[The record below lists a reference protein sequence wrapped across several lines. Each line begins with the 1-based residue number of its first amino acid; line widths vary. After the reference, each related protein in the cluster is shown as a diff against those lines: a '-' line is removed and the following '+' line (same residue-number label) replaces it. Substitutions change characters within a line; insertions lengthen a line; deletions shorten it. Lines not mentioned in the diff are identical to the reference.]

1 MSVAAPPIT
10 RLTNYINGQWTDSPT
25 SEWRDV
31 VNPATGEILASVPL
45 ADAAEVNAAVEAAA
59 AAFPAWRRTPPEDRI
74 QPLFKLKMLL
84 EEHIDDIARIITT
97 ENGKTF
103 TEAKAEMRRA
113 IENVEVACGIP
124 MMMQGYNLE
133 DVARGIDEMMI
144 RQPIGVTAAIVPF
157 NFPGMIAFWY
167 LPYAIAT
174 GNTFIL
180 KPSERVPLT
189 MRYIYELLE
198 KTGLPKG
205 VVSLVNGGKAVV
217 DALIDHPK
225 VRAISFVGSTPVARY
240 IYARSGEQG
249 KRCQCQGGAKNHVVV
264 LPDADMPMA
273 TQIISDSAF
282 GCAGQRCLAVSVA
295 VTIGEAQ
302 KTFRDSIADA
312 ASKLR
317 VGNGL
322 EDGVQMGPV
331 ITPQSKERVE
341 SLIGLGE
348 KQGAKVLLDGRNSK
362 VPKYESGNFVNP
374 TILDDVPQTSDL
386 ADTEI
391 FGPVLS
397 LVHADNMDEALAFLE
412 RSAYGNQASL
422 FTSSGS
428 AARRFRYEAPAGN
441 IGINIGVAAP
451 MAYFPFSGWKNSFL
465 RRPAR
470 PGPRRHRVLYRQE
483 SCRGALGQRAQQKVL
498 MTVPG
503 SGVAMKLLTTESQRL
518 RENEE
523 QKDPR
528 TSPIIGAAI
537 EVHRHLGPGLLE
549 SAYEECLC
557 HELHLRGLVFERQV
571 SLPVSYKGL
580 QLDCGYR
587 IDLIVGQE
595 VVIELKAVDKILPV
609 HEAQLLTYLKTSCKR
624 VGLLINFNVPLLT
637 QGIIRRVF

>member
-1 MSVAAPPIT
+1 MSTAIIAEAKIPH
-10 RLTNYINGQWTDSPT
+10 YIDGQWMESNAREW
-25 SEWRDV
+25 SEIL
-31 VNPATGEILASVPL
+31 NPATGESLGRVPL
-45 ADAAEVNAAVEAAA
+45 SDAAEVTRAIDAAA

-74 QPLFKLKMLL
+74 QPLFKLKQLL
-84 EEHIDDIARIITT
+84 EDHLDDISRLITQ

-144 RQPIGVTAAIVPF
+144 RQPLGVTAAIVPF
-157 NFPGMIAFWY
+157 NFPGMIAFWF

-189 MRYIYELLE
+189 MRYVYELLE

-205 VVSLVNGGKAVV
+205 VVNLVNGGKVAV
-217 DALIDHPK
+217 DTLIDDPR

-240 IYARSGEQG
+240 IYARSGEKG
-249 KRCQCQGGAKNHVVV
+249 KRAQCQGGAKNPVIV
-264 LPDADMPMA
+264 LPDADMQMA

-302 KTFRDSIADA
+302 KTFRDAIAES

-331 ITPQSKERVE
+331 ITRQSKERIE
-341 SLIGLGE
+341 SLIGVGE
-348 KQGAKVLLDGRNSK
+348 KQGAKVLVDGRNPK
-362 VPKYESGNFVNP
+362 VPRHEKGNFVKP
-374 TILDDVPQTSDL
+374 TILDGVPAASEL
-386 ADTEI
+386 SHTEI

-397 LVHADNMDEALAFLE
+397 MVHANDMDEALAFLE
-412 RSAYGNQASL
+412 RNPYGNQASL
-422 FTSSGS
+422 FTSSGA

-451 MAYFPFSGWKNSFL
+451 MAYFPFSGWKDSFF
-465 RRPAR
+465 
-470 PGPRRHRVLYRQE
+470 GIMH
-483 SCRGALGQRAQQKVL
+483 GQGRDSVEFYTEKKV
-498 MTVPG
+498 V
-503 SGVAMKLLTTESQRL
+503 V
-518 RENEE
+518 
-523 QKDPR
+523 
-528 TSPIIGAAI
+528 
-537 EVHRHLGPGLLE
+537 
-549 SAYEECLC
+549 
-557 HELHLRGLVFERQV
+557 ERWAKEH
-571 SLPVSYKGL
+571 SRK
-580 QLDCGYR
+580 
-587 IDLIVGQE
+587 
-595 VVIELKAVDKILPV
+595 
-609 HEAQLLTYLKTSCKR
+609 
-624 VGLLINFNVPLLT
+624 F
-637 QGIIRRVF
+637 

>member
-1 MSVAAPPIT
+1 M
-10 RLTNYINGQWTDSPT
+10 
-25 SEWRDV
+25 
-31 VNPATGEILASVPL
+31 LASVPL
-45 ADAAEVNAAVEAAA
+45 ADAAEVNTAIEAAA

-74 QPLFKLKMLL
+74 QSLFKLKKLL
-84 EEHIDDIARIITT
+84 EEHIDEIARMITT

-103 TEAKAEMRRA
+103 GEAKAEMRRA

-144 RQPIGVTAAIVPF
+144 RQPLGVTAAIVPF

-174 GNTFIL
+174 GNTFVL

-282 GCAGQRCLAVSVA
+282 GCAGQRCLAVSTA

-312 ASKLR
+312 ASKLK

-331 ITPQSKERVE
+331 ITQQSKERVE

-348 KQGAKVLLDGRNSK
+348 KQGAKVLLDGRNAK
-362 VPKYESGNFVNP
+362 VPKHESGNFRKP
-374 TILDDVPQTSDL
+374 DDS
-386 ADTEI
+386 
-391 FGPVLS
+391 
-397 LVHADNMDEALAFLE
+397 
-412 RSAYGNQASL
+412 R
-422 FTSSGS
+422 
-428 AARRFRYEAPAGN
+428 
-441 IGINIGVAAP
+441 
-451 MAYFPFSGWKNSFL
+451 
-465 RRPAR
+465 
-470 PGPRRHRVLYRQE
+470 
-483 SCRGALGQRAQQKVL
+483 
-498 MTVPG
+498 
-503 SGVAMKLLTTESQRL
+503 
-518 RENEE
+518 
-523 QKDPR
+523 
-528 TSPIIGAAI
+528 
-537 EVHRHLGPGLLE
+537 
-549 SAYEECLC
+549 
-557 HELHLRGLVFERQV
+557 
-571 SLPVSYKGL
+571 
-580 QLDCGYR
+580 
-587 IDLIVGQE
+587 
-595 VVIELKAVDKILPV
+595 
-609 HEAQLLTYLKTSCKR
+609 
-624 VGLLINFNVPLLT
+624 
-637 QGIIRRVF
+637 